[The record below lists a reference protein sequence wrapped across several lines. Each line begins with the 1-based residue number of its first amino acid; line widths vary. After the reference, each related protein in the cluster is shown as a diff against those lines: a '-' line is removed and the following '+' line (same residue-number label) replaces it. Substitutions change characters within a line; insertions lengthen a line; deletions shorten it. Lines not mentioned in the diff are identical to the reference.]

1 MPLFLVATPIGNLN
15 DVTLRAISVLGD
27 VDVIAC
33 EDTRRT
39 RILLN
44 KHGINKKLISYHEH
58 NEKRKLSQLMHLLKE
73 GTRIALVSNAGM
85 PLISDPGYLLVRES
99 LKQGIEV
106 LAIPG
111 VSALTTALALS
122 GLPPDRFIFE
132 GFLPKKAGRRN
143 KAIES
148 LKDEKRTT
156 IIYESPARIKK
167 LLNELL
173 RTVGDRNVAVCR
185 ELTKYYEEV
194 HRGKISDVIKH
205 IKTAKGEF
213 TIVLEGN
220 R

>member
-1 MPLFLVATPIGNLN
+1 MGNLN
-15 DVTLRAISVLGD
+15 DITVRAISVLED

-44 KHGINKKLISYHEH
+44 KHGISKKLISYHEH
-58 NEKRKLSQLMHLLKE
+58 NEKKKLSQLMHLLKE
-73 GTRIALVSNAGM
+73 GMSVALVSNAGT

-106 LAIPG
+106 RAIPG

-122 GLPPDRFIFE
+122 GLPPDRFLFE

-143 KAIES
+143 KILES
-148 LKDEKRTT
+148 LKNEKRTT
-156 IIYESPARIKK
+156 IIYESPMRIKK

-173 RTVGDRNVAVCR
+173 ATVGDRNIAVCR

-194 HRGKISDVIKH
+194 HRGKISDVIKNV
-205 IKTAKGEF
+205 KTAKGEF